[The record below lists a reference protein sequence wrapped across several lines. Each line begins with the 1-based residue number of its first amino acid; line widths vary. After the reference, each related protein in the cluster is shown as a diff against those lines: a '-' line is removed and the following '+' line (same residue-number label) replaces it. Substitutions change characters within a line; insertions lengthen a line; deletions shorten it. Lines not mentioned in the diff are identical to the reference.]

1 MSTPKICNIE
11 HKMIYAVCATL
22 MIVVLYFYFLGFTY
36 YISDNM
42 SSEKLGTVIIS
53 LSVFSS
59 NLIVTFIPI
68 NSISRFKI
76 CMLIAGVFSMYI
88 FGIWQYSIENNI
100 FEVML
105 IVFLSIQFHFPLLT
119 KSIGK
124 ISIINNNVLI
134 IFFMF
139 IAAVIILLLS
149 NDPNFEYY
157 DPVLIIS
164 SSIIS
169 LMLIN
174 PKSISNMNISN
185 MSYIIM
191 KSIIIIILTII
202 FTYVMADL
210 TNYDR
215 VEKSCMFSTIDCVN
229 KTIAIAYIVLS
240 GILLSPILVTYRGIK
255 SKWIHGRVLNGL

>member
-59 NLIVTFIPI
+59 NLIATFIPI

-76 CMLIAGVFSMYI
+76 CMLIVCVFGVYI

-100 FEVML
+100 FEIIL
-105 IVFLSIQFHFPLLT
+105 IVFLSVQFHFPLLT
-119 KSIGK
+119 KNVGK

-139 IAAVIILLLS
+139 ITAVIILLLS
-149 NDPNFEYY
+149 NDPNFEHY

-174 PKSISNMNISN
+174 PRSISNINISN
-185 MSYIIM
+185 RSYNIM

-202 FTYVMADL
+202 FTYVIADL
-210 TNYDR
+210 LQDNL
-215 VEKSCMFSTIDCVN
+215 VEKSSMCLTIDCTN
-229 KTIAIAYIVLS
+229 KTIGIAYMALS
-240 GILLSPILVTYRGIK
+240 GILLSPILVTCRGIK
-255 SKWIHGRVLNGL
+255 SK

>member
-68 NSISRFKI
+68 NNTSRFKI
-76 CMLIAGVFSMYI
+76 CMLIASVFSVYI

-119 KSIGK
+119 KNVRK
-124 ISIINNNVLI
+124 ISIINNNVCSMFI
-134 IFFMF
+134 MF

-149 NDPNFEYY
+149 NDPNFEHY

-174 PKSISNMNISN
+174 PRSISNTNISN
-185 MSYIIM
+185 MSYNIM
-191 KSIIIIILTII
+191 KSIIIIIISTII
-202 FTYVMADL
+202 FTYVIADL
-210 TNYDR
+210 THDKL
-215 VEKSCMFSTIDCVN
+215 VEKSSMCPTIDCIN
-229 KTIAIAYIVLS
+229 KTTGIVHMALS
-240 GILLSPILVTYRGIK
+240 GMLLSPILATYRGIK
-255 SKWIHGRVLNGL
+255 SK